1 MRRSRYG
8 RGWRTCT
15 SPVSGNNGP
24 KQTVSGGD
32 GAFRQDLSGGRRGE
46 EGTLLLIKPNMNV
59 FGYPVEVIPAVLGT
73 VVLVAGL
80 SSFLAMFRYVK
91 EASALL

>member
-1 MRRSRYG
+1 
-8 RGWRTCT
+8 
-15 SPVSGNNGP
+15 
-24 KQTVSGGD
+24 
-32 GAFRQDLSGGRRGE
+32 
-46 EGTLLLIKPNMNV
+46 MNV

-73 VVLVAGL
+73 VVLVAGP